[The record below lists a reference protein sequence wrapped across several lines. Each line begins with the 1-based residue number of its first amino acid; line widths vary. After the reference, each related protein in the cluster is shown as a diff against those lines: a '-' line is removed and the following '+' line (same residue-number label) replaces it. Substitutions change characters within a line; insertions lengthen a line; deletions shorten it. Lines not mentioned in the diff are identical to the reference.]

1 MTVHKEKRTF
11 NVDGMSC
18 SACEIRIENKVS
30 LLAGIEKVRA
40 NRLSSTV
47 LVQFDPGKTTIEQ
60 IEAMIEK
67 EGYIIRQPLI
77 SDLGQTSKN
86 VDHSMDQKNTWTL
99 QQWIGLVV
107 VVLAAY
113 LMIEYTVGFNFIPE
127 IQSSMGYGLIFAVGL
142 LTSLHCIAMCGG
154 ISLSQCVRQPSEIV
168 TQVKTAPKTW
178 MGPSF
183 LYNIGR
189 VISYTLIGGIV
200 GAAGQVLSFSG
211 AMRGSI
217 AIFAGIFMILM
228 GLNMTGLAP
237 WAGKMVP
244 KMPRMVADRLF
255 QGLGEKRPFYVG
267 LLNGMMP
274 CGPLQSMQLY
284 ALGTG
289 SFVAG
294 ALSMFF
300 FSLGTVP
307 LMFGFGLMSTL
318 ISRRLTQRM
327 LKVSA
332 ILVVMLG
339 VVMVGRGMSLS
350 GISTAS
356 APGSVA
362 DLGTYGTVAVLN
374 GDVQEVTIDITSRSY
389 ESIVV
394 QKGIKVRFNLRAASE
409 TLNGCNDAIQIPA
422 FGIQKSLSPGDN
434 WVEFTP
440 EETGVI
446 PYSCWM
452 GMIKSKITVVDA
464 LGNTPVDLAIFTP
477 AETGSLSLD
486 ACCQ

>member
-1 MTVHKEKRTF
+1 
-11 NVDGMSC
+11 MSC
-18 SACEIRIENKVS
+18 SACEIRIENKVR
-30 LLAGIEKVRA
+30 LLEGVEKVRA

-47 LVQFDPGKTTIEQ
+47 LVQFDPGKTTVKQ

-67 EGYIIRQPLI
+67 EGYIIRQALI
-77 SDLGQTSKN
+77 LESGQTSKN
-86 VDHSMDQKNTWTL
+86 TDHFIDPRNTWTL

-107 VVLAAY
+107 VALAAY

-127 IQSSMGYGLIFAVGL
+127 IQPSMGYGLIFAVGL

-154 ISLSQCVRQPSEIV
+154 ISLSQCVSQPAEIRV
-168 TQVKTAPKTW
+168 GVQTASKTL
-178 MGPSF
+178 MRPSF
-183 LYNIGR
+183 LYNMGR

-200 GAAGQVLSFSG
+200 GMAGQVLSFNG
-211 AMRGSI
+211 TMRGSV
-217 AIFAGIFMILM
+217 AIFAGVFMILM

-244 KMPRMVADRLF
+244 KMPRLVADRLF
-255 QGLGEKRPFYVG
+255 RGSGEKRPFFVG
-267 LLNGMMP
+267 LLNGLMP

-289 SFVAG
+289 SFVTG

-307 LMFGFGLMSTL
+307 LMFGFGLLSTL
-318 ISRRLTQRM
+318 VSRKLTQRM
-327 LKVSA
+327 LKISA

-350 GISTAS
+350 GISTATASRSNAS
-356 APGSVA
+356 A
-362 DLGTYGTVAVLN
+362 DTYGTVAVLN
-374 GDVQEVTIDITSRSY
+374 GDVQEVTINITARSY
-389 ESIVV
+389 EPIVV
-394 QKGIKVRFNLRAASE
+394 QKGTKVRFNLSAESE
-409 TLNGCNDAIQIPA
+409 NLNGCNDAIQIPA

-446 PYSCWM
+446 PFSCWM
-452 GMIKSKITVVDA
+452 GMIKSKITVVDS
-464 LGNTPVDLAIFTP
+464 LGTTPV
-477 AETGSLSLD
+477 E
-486 ACCQ
+486 